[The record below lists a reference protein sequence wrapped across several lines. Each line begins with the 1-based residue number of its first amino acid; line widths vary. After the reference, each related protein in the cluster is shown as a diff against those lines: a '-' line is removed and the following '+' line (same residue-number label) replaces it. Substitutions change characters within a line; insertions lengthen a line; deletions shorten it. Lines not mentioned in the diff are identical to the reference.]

1 MDSSRSAWVVHT
13 DHGKLRGKNHDKK
26 GVVMAE
32 LAKPPLGLTP
42 RAIHDFNRIREI
54 VEAIERYADAEK
66 PIPLEWVD
74 ELKDL
79 LKIC

>member
-1 MDSSRSAWVVHT
+1 MDTKSILLKKLKRGCGRCDLNGGRYGRV
-13 DHGKLRGKNHDKK
+13 GKT
-26 GVVMAE
+26 A
-32 LAKPPLGLTP
+32 LGLTP

>member
-1 MDSSRSAWVVHT
+1 
-13 DHGKLRGKNHDKK
+13 
-26 GVVMAE
+26 MAE
-32 LAKPPLGLTP
+32 LIKPPLGLMP

-66 PIPLEWVD
+66 PIPLEWVG

>member
-1 MDSSRSAWVVHT
+1 M
-13 DHGKLRGKNHDKK
+13 
-26 GVVMAE
+26 
-32 LAKPPLGLTP
+32 P

-54 VEAIERYADAEK
+54 VEAIGRYADAEK

>member
-1 MDSSRSAWVVHT
+1 
-13 DHGKLRGKNHDKK
+13 
-26 GVVMAE
+26 MAE
-32 LAKPPLGLTP
+32 LIKPPLGLMP

-54 VEAIERYADAEK
+54 VEAIERYSDAEK
-66 PIPLEWVD
+66 PIPLEWVG